1 MSSSNNHHS
10 HNHRGCTLI
19 DGEYYEEQALLYERL
34 IKAEEAREKLI
45 EENARLRSKLDFAN
59 DQISLLKTHIGIIRQ
74 NTIAFILEQMDALH
88 MQRDTEV

>member
-1 MSSSNNHHS
+1 M
-10 HNHRGCTLI
+10 

-34 IKAEEAREKLI
+34 LKAEEAREKLA
-45 EENARLRSKLDFAN
+45 EENKHLRLKLDMAS
-59 DQISLLKTHIGIIRQ
+59 DQITLLKSHIGVIRQ